1 MATQTAADP
10 DLEAF
15 LPDDRGYNFN
25 PGPCVLPETVLKRIR
40 DEFIQFRDSKT
51 SIFEV
56 SHRSSQFE
64 DLVAECQDRIRDLLG
79 VPDGYHVLLLQGG
92 ASLQFSMLPMNIAP
106 GHGPVQVVNSGRWSG
121 KKITELE
128 IQDIDFDVP
137 ASSEDSDYDHIPD
150 FDQSLV
156 DPDASY
162 VHICA
167 NETVQGTQWP
177 QLPDTGDVPL
187 VADMSSE
194 IMAREFEARKFDA
207 FYGGAQKNM
216 GPAGVT
222 LVVIK
227 DELTQRTPDGVPTM
241 LRYDSHIKKDSIY
254 NTPPAF
260 AIYGMNLVLE
270 WVQDHGGVAAMEER
284 AERRSGRIYDVIDG
298 TDFYEGAARP
308 DSRSRMNITFR
319 LPSEKLEQQFLEE
332 AEEQGM
338 IGLSGHRSVGG
349 CRASLYNG
357 LPAEAVDV
365 LEEHMKDFERRNG

>member
-1 MATQTAADP
+1 MTTQTTVEP
-10 DLEAF
+10 ELEEF
-15 LPDDRGYNFN
+15 IPDDRGYNFN

-51 SIFEV
+51 SILEV

-64 DLVAECQDRIRDLLG
+64 DLVAECQDRVRDLLG
-79 VPDGYHVLLLQGG
+79 VPDNYHVLLLQGG
-92 ASLQFSMLPMNIAP
+92 ASLQFSMLPMNLAP
-106 GHGPVQVVNSGRWSG
+106 GHGIVQVVNSGRWSG

-128 IQDIDFDVP
+128 IQDIDFEVP
-137 ASSEDSDYDHIPD
+137 ASSEDSDFDHIPD
-150 FDQSLV
+150 FDQSMV
-156 DPDASY
+156 DPSASY
-162 VHICA
+162 VHICS

-177 QLPDTGDVPL
+177 DLPKTGEVPL

-194 IMAREFEARKFDA
+194 IMARTFDVEDFGA

-241 LRYDSHIKKDSIY
+241 LRYDSHIQKDSIY

-270 WVQDHGGVAAMEER
+270 WVQDHGGVEAMEER
-284 AERRSGRIYDVIDG
+284 SHEKSDKIYDIIDG
-298 TDFYEGAARP
+298 TDFYEGAAEP
-308 DSRSRMNITFR
+308 ESRSRMNITFR
-319 LPSEKLEQQFLEE
+319 LPSEDLEEQFLSE
-332 AEEQGM
+332 AEDKGM

-357 LPAEAVDV
+357 LPMEAVETLAD
-365 LEEHMKDFERRNG
+365 HMKDFERRNG